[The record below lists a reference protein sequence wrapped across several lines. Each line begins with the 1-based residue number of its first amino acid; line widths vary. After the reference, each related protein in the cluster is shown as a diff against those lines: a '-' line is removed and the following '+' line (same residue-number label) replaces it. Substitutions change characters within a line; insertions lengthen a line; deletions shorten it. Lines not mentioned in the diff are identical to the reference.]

1 LGNPEG
7 KQQLGRNKLG
17 RQIILK
23 ARNGLGRHGLDSSGL
38 RIGMVVVNELS
49 GSTKYGN
56 FVIS

>member
-23 ARNGLGRHGLDSSGL
+23 ERNGWE
-38 RIGMVVVNELS
+38 GMDL
-49 GSTKYGN
+49 
-56 FVIS
+56 IHLA